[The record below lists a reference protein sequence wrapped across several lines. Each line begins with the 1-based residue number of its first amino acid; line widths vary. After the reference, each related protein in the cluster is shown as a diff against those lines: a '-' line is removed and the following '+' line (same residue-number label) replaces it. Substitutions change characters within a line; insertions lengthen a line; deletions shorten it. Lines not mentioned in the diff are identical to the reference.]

1 MYGSSCGGPDAY
13 GEEAA
18 LFESE
23 RAQTPLPENSM
34 KTGTMRTAIGTLSAC
49 AFFAFGASFMTADGG
64 ASGGR
69 HVTYL
74 KEMDTTQR
82 TMQERTAA
90 VPERWTQGARADADS
105 SMQLHF
111 AMKHRDDVDMEKELL
126 DVSTPGNPRY
136 GAHFSKKQMDALTQP
151 ADATVTAVES
161 WLGRQGMV
169 LSKANKQTSND
180 FVTLEMT
187 VGQAEALLQAEYYEY
202 TNADG
207 ETAIRTPSYS
217 VPSTVDAHL
226 DFVAPTVQ
234 FPGLK
239 ASVHR
244 IRKVKAADEGGN
256 PPWMSPT
263 GVDSATQEDAA
274 DSADSYSY
282 ITPDELKT
290 MYNYEG
296 VTANS
301 STENTQVVTAF
312 LDEYYCTDDLQTF
325 YGKFSTDLKD
335 FTIAAEVGSTTDDHP
350 GCGDEANLDVQYITS
365 TAAGVNTEFWS
376 FSGYSPDKPSIN
388 EPFLDFMT
396 YLNNLDTQPSVV
408 STSYGEDEG
417 STSTEYATRV
427 QAEFMK
433 AGMRGVTLL
442 FASGDSGVASMFS
455 GKTCTQFTPQWPAG
469 SPWVTAVGATSG
481 VTTETA
487 ADFSSGGF
495 SNRWAMPDYQRD
507 TVTQYLEENEKLIS
521 TYVLQ
526 DLLPPTMY
534 TPNGTMAGRAFPD
547 VSAAGEDF
555 MIVLDGNVYT
565 VDGTSASTPVFA
577 GVVSLVNEQRHKA
590 GLSSLGFLNPMIYTY
605 GSEIFNDVQSGNN
618 PGCSTTGF
626 EAVEGWDPVTGFG
639 SPDYQKFV
647 DIALKMP

>member
-1 MYGSSCGGPDAY
+1 MYGSSTEAQDAH

-18 LFESE
+18 LIHSE
-23 RAQTPLPENSM
+23 RAQTPLAENGPKPGSF
-34 KTGTMRTAIGTLSAC
+34 RTAVGTLSAC
-49 AFFAFGASFMTADGG
+49 ALFAFGASYMTADGG

-69 HVTYL
+69 HVAYL
-74 KEMDTTQR
+74 KEMDTNQR
-82 TMQERTAA
+82 VMQERTAA
-90 VPERWTQGARADADS
+90 VPDRWTQGARADADAK
-105 SMQLHF
+105 MQLHF
-111 AMKHRDDVDMEKELL
+111 ALKHRDGVDMEKELL
-126 DVSTPGNPRY
+126 DVSTPGSSRY
-136 GAHFSKKQMDALTQP
+136 GAHFSKKQLDALTQP
-151 ADATVTAVES
+151 ADATVSTVSS

-169 LSKANKQTSND
+169 LSKANKRSSND
-180 FVTLEMT
+180 FVTLDMT
-187 VGQAEALLQAEYYEY
+187 VGEAEALLQTQYFEY

-226 DFVAPTVQ
+226 DFIAPTVQ

-244 IRKVKAADEGGN
+244 IRKVKAADDEN
-256 PPWMSPT
+256 PPWVGPT
-263 GVDSATQEDAA
+263 GVESATQEDAA

-296 VTANS
+296 VSANAS
-301 STENTQVVTAF
+301 LENTQVVTAF
-312 LDEYYCTDDLQTF
+312 LDEYYCTNDLQTF
-325 YGKFSTDLKD
+325 FGKFATDLNG
-335 FTIAAEVGSTTDDHP
+335 FEIAAEVGDTTDDHP

-376 FSGYSPDKPSIN
+376 FAGYSPDMPAIN

-396 YLNNLDTQPSVV
+396 YLNNLDTPPSVV

-417 STSTEYATRV
+417 STSSDYATRV
-427 QAEFMK
+427 QVEFMK

-455 GKTCTQFTPQWPAG
+455 GKTCSQFSPQWPAG

-495 SNRWAMPDYQRD
+495 SNRWAMPDYQREI
-507 TVTQYLEENEKLIS
+507 VTQYIMSNEDLIQS
-521 TYVLQ
+521 YVEQ
-526 DLLPPTMY
+526 DLLPPTMI

-590 GLSSLGFLNPMIYTY
+590 GLSSLGFLNPMIYSY
-605 GSEIFNDVQSGNN
+605 GSEIFNDIQSGNN

-639 SPDYQKFV
+639 SPDYQRFV